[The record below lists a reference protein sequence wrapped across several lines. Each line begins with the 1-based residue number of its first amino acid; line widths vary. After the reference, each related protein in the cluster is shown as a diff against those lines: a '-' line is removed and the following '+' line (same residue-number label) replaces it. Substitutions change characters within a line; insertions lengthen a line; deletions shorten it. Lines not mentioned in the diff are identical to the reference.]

1 MRIKRGSS
9 GNPWLRT
16 LVEDPAGNA
25 HYQGVEKIIN
35 GICWTIGLNTLR
47 KSWLPSFSSLPLGGR
62 HRGEQGDSDPVM
74 FAIVKTGGKQYRVA
88 LGDQIV
94 VERLEGDVGA
104 EISLDQVLA
113 IGDGDSGAI
122 GRPTLADASVR
133 ARIIQQPRGTKV
145 IVFKKKKR
153 KNYRRKHGHRQEL
166 TVLRIEE
173 IRRATGIR
181 HEVDEGAAGEDP
193 PAAPTDSEV

>member
-1 MRIKRGSS
+1 
-9 GNPWLRT
+9 
-16 LVEDPAGNA
+16 
-25 HYQGVEKIIN
+25 
-35 GICWTIGLNTLR
+35 
-47 KSWLPSFSSLPLGGR
+47 
-62 HRGEQGDSDPVM
+62 M

-88 LGDQIV
+88 PGDQIV
-94 VERLEGDVGA
+94 VERLVGDVGA

-113 IGDGDSGAI
+113 ISNGDSGAI

-145 IVFKKKKR
+145 IVFKKKRR

-173 IRRATGIR
+173 IRQGTASPNEI
-181 HEVDEGAAGEDP
+181 DEGAAGQEP
-193 PAAPTDSEV
+193 PAAPTDAEV